1 MIPETQQRE
10 VKLAAAGQR
19 RIHTKLNKDGGEMN
33 EWLLDM
39 RGALIETYSVFF
51 SESNFKIL
59 LIIIE

>member
-51 SESNFKIL
+51 FRV
-59 LIIIE
+59 